1 MPAMFPPPLQ
11 KIARRLAVTADR
23 QQVIDELC
31 TQYGLHWQDAE
42 SIVAQAESE
51 YQYLITRQQTPIL
64 VLVAFSTFSIGVL
77 LFSWSFL
84 GVVSSFANL
93 VAPNLVAGLNLLGFY
108 SDMVAALLDFS
119 NSGNLFVIGLA
130 MMLGSQWGMKSVWLS
145 WLQTQENE
153 VELPASPV
161 MQQFEHK
168 DDLLDSV
175 IRQLSKGWTEAKM
188 VAAVQAR
195 TGMVAEDA
203 LALVRQVIRSRGDIA
218 LTSISPA
225 AFLAGLAA
233 FISGAV
239 LIIQNVFL
247 LDAHLQA
254 SPRNVQNSWGLLL
267 RIRDITDYAEAHP
280 ILSLWFVFGVICLVA
295 GYFSVRATL
304 NPTLLRLNKKHHYD

>member
-1 MPAMFPPPLQ
+1 MLHPPLQ

-51 YQYLITRQQTPIL
+51 YQHIITRQQTPIL

-84 GVVSSFANL
+84 GVVSSFTNL
-93 VAPNLVAGLNLLGFY
+93 VAPNLVAALNLLGFY

-119 NSGNLFVIGLA
+119 NSGSLFVIGLA

-145 WLQTQENE
+145 WLQTRENE
-153 VELPASPV
+153 VEPPASPE
-161 MQQFEHK
+161 MQQFEVK
-168 DDLLDSV
+168 QDLLDSI
-175 IRQLSKGWTEAKM
+175 IRQLKRGQTEAKM

-195 TGMVAEDA
+195 TGMAAEDA
-203 LALVRQVIRSRGDIA
+203 LAFVRQVIRSRGDIA

-225 AFLAGLAA
+225 ALLAGWMA
-233 FISGAV
+233 FISGVV

-247 LDAHLQA
+247 LDAHLRA

-267 RIRDITDYAEAHP
+267 RIRDISDYAEAHP
-280 ILSLWFVFGVICLVA
+280 ILSLWFAFGVICLVA
-295 GYFSVRATL
+295 GYFSIRVSL
-304 NPTLLRLNKKHHYD
+304 HSVLLRLSKKHHYD

>member
-1 MPAMFPPPLQ
+1 MFPPPLQ
-11 KIARRLAVTADR
+11 KIAQRLAATADR

-42 SIVAQAESE
+42 SIVAQAESK

-93 VAPNLVAGLNLLGFY
+93 VAPNLVAALNLLGFY

-119 NSGNLFVIGLA
+119 NSGSLFVIGLA

-153 VELPASPV
+153 VELPASPA
-161 MQQFEHK
+161 MQQFELK
-168 DDLLDSV
+168 DNLLDSV
-175 IRQLSKGWTEAKM
+175 IRQLNRGQTEAKM

-195 TGMVAEDA
+195 TGMVAGDA
-203 LALVRQVIRSRGDIA
+203 LALVRQVIRSRGDIV

-247 LDAHLQA
+247 LDAHLRA

-280 ILSLWFVFGVICLVA
+280 ILSLWFVFGIICLVA

-304 NPTLLRLNKKHHYD
+304 HPTLLRLNKKHHYD

>member
-1 MPAMFPPPLQ
+1 MFPPPLQ
-11 KIARRLAVTADR
+11 KIAQRLAATADR

-51 YQYLITRQQTPIL
+51 YQHIITRRQTPIL

-84 GVVSSFANL
+84 GVVSGFANL

-119 NSGNLFVIGLA
+119 NSGSLFVIGLA

-145 WLQTQENE
+145 WLQTREHENE
-153 VELPASPV
+153 VEPSARPA
-161 MQQFEHK
+161 MQQFELK

-175 IRQLSKGWTEAKM
+175 IRQLNKGWTEAKM

-195 TGMVAEDA
+195 TGMAAGDA
-203 LALVRQVIRSRGDIA
+203 LALVRQVISSRGDIV
-218 LTSISPA
+218 LTSISPV

-247 LDAHLQA
+247 LDAHLRA
-254 SPRNVQNSWGLLL
+254 SPHNVQNSWGLLL

-280 ILSLWFVFGVICLVA
+280 ILSLWFVFGIICLVA

-304 NPTLLRLNKKHHYD
+304 HPTLLRLNKKHHYD